1 MKKTWIILFIC
12 LLAFGVILW
21 AQRKKEATSTAL
33 ELPAISAHDE
43 IVKHTGYTLS
53 YNEANEQAN
62 WVAYELTAEETQKA
76 FERTNKFIP
85 DPDVPTGSA
94 DDADYRGSGYD
105 RGHLAP
111 AADMGWSETTMR
123 ESFYFSNMSPQRPE
137 FNRGIW
143 KELEEQVR
151 DWARDNRKIYVV
163 TGPVLEKGLPTIGHD
178 QVSVPKAYYKVI
190 LDYNES
196 EPKGIGFI
204 LPNEGSSRPVSSFAV
219 TIDSVEKVT
228 HLDFYPA
235 LPDAQEKKIEST
247 LCVSCWNWESTSTKS
262 VHSSKPTKYTQGN
275 IAGEKVQC
283 HGITKAGNRCKNMTT
298 NPSGYCVH
306 HESQANQQ

>member
-1 MKKTWIILFIC
+1 MKKTWIILFIS

-21 AQRKKEATSTAL
+21 AQRKKEVKPTAL
-33 ELPAISAHDE
+33 ELPAFSANDE

-53 YNEANEQAN
+53 YNEEHEQAN
-62 WVAYELTAEETQKA
+62 WVAYELTADETEKA
-76 FERTNKFIP
+76 YERTNKFIP
-85 DPDVPTGSA
+85 DPEVPTGSA
-94 DDADYRGSGYD
+94 DNADYRDSGYD

-151 DWARDNRKIYVV
+151 NWARDYSKIYVV
-163 TGPVLEKGLPTIGHD
+163 TGPVLEKRLPAIGHD
-178 QVSVPKAYYKVI
+178 QVSVPRAYYKVI
-190 LDYNES
+190 LDYS
-196 EPKGIGFI
+196 SPEPKGIGFI
-204 LPNEGSSRPVSSFAV
+204 LPNEGSTRPVSSYTV

-228 HLDFYPA
+228 HLDFFPA
-235 LPDAQEKKIEST
+235 LPDDQEKKIEST
-247 LCVSCWNWESTSTKS
+247 LCVSCWKWESSDTRS
-262 VHSSKPTKYTQGN
+262 VHSSKTLKSVQENPT
-275 IAGEKVQC
+275 GEKVQC
-283 HGITKAGNRCKNMTT
+283 HGITKAGDRCKNRTT

-306 HESQANQQ
+306 HEWQINR

>member
-1 MKKTWIILFIC
+1 MKKILIVVSVC
-12 LLAFGVILW
+12 LLVFSLLFW
-21 AQRKKEATSTAL
+21 AQRPQNKPLNSL
-33 ELPAISAHDE
+33 ELPMVTSQDE

-53 YNEANEQAN
+53 YNEAYEQAN

-76 FERTNKFIP
+76 FDRTNKFIS
-85 DPDVPTGSA
+85 DPGVPTGSA

-143 KELEEQVR
+143 KELEELVR
-151 DWARDNRKIYVV
+151 DWARDYHKIYVV

-178 QVSVPKAYYKVI
+178 HVSVPKAYYKVI
-190 LDYNES
+190 LDYSGSES
-196 EPKGIGFI
+196 KGIGFI
-204 LPNEGSSRPVSSFAV
+204 LPNEGSARPVSSYAV
-219 TIDSVEKVT
+219 TIDSVEKLT

-235 LPDAQEKKIEST
+235 LPDDREKKIEST
-247 LCVSCWNWESTSTKS
+247 LCVSCWEWESSDTQSFSPRKST
-262 VHSSKPTKYTQGN
+262 N
-275 IAGEKVQC
+275 IASEHQTGDKVQC
-283 HGITKAGNRCKNMTT
+283 HGITKAGNRCKNMTK

-306 HESQANQQ
+306 HEGQMNK